1 MVTAVLHPAERRR
14 IEARIPPAGDHDV
27 VLRPLGSAVLDPA
40 SATTLSDLIV
50 TSSEPKFFPALVADL
65 KRSDWRAVL
74 DGMRKQRVGEDGTLE
89 LSPPLHRRTQIALFE
104 AVCRRP
110 GTPRVDAKQ
119 ITGSGLVVRRLSGGA
134 RQSWLKVAGRVA
146 GWQSA
151 SEALDY
157 DPDPK
162 QRRTSH
168 KANAAVRR
176 AIAERKGIADDAAED
191 VTQLFVLPPDVC
203 EAQGKTILFGVIP
216 VVSSETTA
224 GPGPSLDFGS
234 LDATDRAEI
243 VDHFSSYL
251 KERTSTPLPRAG
263 QFLDARWNVLA
274 DPRDDGGNPD
284 PQMKAFGVFLHQ
296 ALSELDMFGSS
307 PGAQRLVALF
317 SAIRLPLARDA
328 YGNVI
333 DHTDA
338 ASFLR
343 DAMRIL
349 IDATPQ
355 AVGLPRGTAPASAQ
369 MPLDWPPID
378 AETGAA
384 LTAAALDCLS
394 SQHARF
400 SPPQPK
406 FEGDPNLYQVKGFVR
421 LKAHG
426 DCPEKIVWSGYS
438 EPFRIVPWWD
448 GDGPGVKISLP
459 SMDKLRQLKP
469 NVSFAIP
476 PKLGKVLSG
485 DLSKVI
491 DGEEPSGGVELGW
504 LCSFSIP
511 IITLC
516 AFIVLHIFLGLLN
529 IVFQWMMWLKICI
542 PIPKSKSAG

>member
-1 MVTAVLHPAERRR
+1 MVTTLLHPSERRR
-14 IEARIPPAGDHDV
+14 IEARLPPAGEHDV
-27 VLRPLGSAVLDPA
+27 VLRPLGSALLDPTA
-40 SATTLSDLIV
+40 AGSFTDLIV
-50 TSSEPKFFPALVADL
+50 TSKEPKFFPALVEDL

-74 DGMRKQRVGEDGTLE
+74 DAMRRQRISDEDGKLE
-89 LSPPLHRRTQIALFE
+89 LSPPLHKRTQIALFE

-110 GTPRVDAKQ
+110 GAPRVDAKQ
-119 ITGSGLVVRRLSGGA
+119 ITGSGLVVRRLSGGG
-134 RQSWLKVAGRVA
+134 RQSWIKIGGRVA

-168 KANAAVRR
+168 KANAAIRKAV
-176 AIAERKGIADDAAED
+176 AERKGISDDAAED
-191 VTQLFVLPPDVC
+191 VTPLFVLPPDVC
-203 EAQGKTILFGVIP
+203 DARGKTILFGVVP
-216 VVSSETTA
+216 VASSETTA

-243 VDHFSSYL
+243 VDHLSSYL
-251 KERTSTPLPRAG
+251 KQRASTSMPRAG
-263 QFLDARWNVLA
+263 QALDGNWNVLT
-274 DPRDDGGNPD
+274 DPRDDSANPD

-296 ALSELDMFGSS
+296 AVSELDMFGTSAAS
-307 PGAQRLVALF
+307 QRLAALF
-317 SAIRLPLARDA
+317 GAIRLPLAEDA
-328 YGNVI
+328 YGNVTQ
-333 DHTDA
+333 DTDA

-355 AVGLPRGTAPASAQ
+355 TVGLARGAAAASAQ
-369 MPLDWPPID
+369 MPLEWPTID
-378 AETGAA
+378 AATGEA

-394 SQHARF
+394 SQHARL

-406 FEGDPNLYQVKGFVR
+406 FEGDANLYQVKGFVR

-426 DCPEKIVWSGYS
+426 DCAEKIVWSGYS
-438 EPFRIVPWWD
+438 EPFRVVPWWD
-448 GDGPGVKISLP
+448 GDGPGVKINLP

-476 PKLGKVLSG
+476 PKVGKVLSG
-485 DLSKVI
+485 DLTKVLK
-491 DGEEPSGGVELGW
+491 GEDPGGIELGW

-529 IVFQWMMWLKICI
+529 IVFWWMLWFKICI